1 MKRLLSAF
9 MALLLLANT
18 LLLFACSTKT
28 TTETTSSGGDPMTS
42 TIDKTATIY
51 DMRTEDM
58 RDPVGL
64 DDPTPTFSWKTASNT
79 RGWAQSAYPGFKRI
93 IFAPEPDK
101 RLASASL
108 PTIPL
113 TA

>member
-1 MKRLLSAF
+1 
-9 MALLLLANT
+9 
-18 LLLFACSTKT
+18 
-28 TTETTSSGGDPMTS
+28 MTP

-64 DDPTPTFSWKTASNT
+64 DDPTPTFCWKTASNT

-101 RLASASL
+101 RLTSASL

-113 TA
+113 TAR